1 MAHSIEFCGGTS
13 STPPH
18 YPKIDKRYTY
28 VYGIAMGFEWDEEK
42 RRSNIADHEVDF
54 RVAVRIFRHPVIEAP
69 DERDDY
75 GEVRIRALGHI
86 DEEYYLVVYTWRGTN
101 RRIISAWKVGEHGK
115 RRYQT
120 LLSERP

>member
-1 MAHSIEFCGGTS
+1 MT
-13 STPPH
+13 
-18 YPKIDKRYTY
+18 
-28 VYGIAMGFEWDEEK
+28 GFAWDEEK
-42 RRSNIADHEVDF
+42 RRSNIEDHKVDF
-54 RVAVRIFRHPVIEAP
+54 RLVVRIFHNPVIEAA

-86 DEEYYLVVYTWRGTN
+86 DEDYYFVVYTWRGDN

-115 RRYQT
+115 RRYTT